1 MWNSMTDSPLVLSLA
16 DLPRAAGSV
25 RDRSVEWAAPADLGT
40 PSMGVE
46 EGAPIPVGVELTS
59 IDDGVL
65 VRLTTAVD
73 LVGECVRCLDPVRV
87 HHDVSSAEVYV
98 EPGSAAAAEADGGPG
113 ADALNQIG
121 PRDTIDIEP
130 QLRDAIVTLVD
141 ARPLCRPDCSGLCDV
156 CGRKWDELPPDHSHF
171 QVDPRLAPLAALL
184 GDEDGQR

>member
-73 LVGECVRCLDPVRV
+73 LVG
-87 HHDVSSAEVYV
+87 
-98 EPGSAAAAEADGGPG
+98 
-113 ADALNQIG
+113 
-121 PRDTIDIEP
+121 
-130 QLRDAIVTLVD
+130 
-141 ARPLCRPDCSGLCDV
+141 
-156 CGRKWDELPPDHSHF
+156 
-171 QVDPRLAPLAALL
+171 
-184 GDEDGQR
+184 

>member
-59 IDDGVL
+59 IDDGV
-65 VRLTTAVD
+65 VVHLTTAED
-73 LVGECVRCLDPVRV
+73 LVGERVRCLDPVRV

-113 ADALNQIG
+113 ADALNEIG

-141 ARPLCRPDCSGLCDV
+141 ARPLCRPDCPGLCDV

>member
-16 DLPRAAGSV
+16 DLPQAAGSV
-25 RDRSVEWAAPADLGT
+25 RDRSVQWAAPADLGT

-46 EGAPIPVGVELTS
+46 EGTPIPVGVELTS

-98 EPGSAAAAEADGGPG
+98 EPGSAAAAEADGGPS
-113 ADALNQIG
+113 ADALNEIG

-141 ARPLCRPDCSGLCDV
+141 ARPLCRPDCPGLCDV